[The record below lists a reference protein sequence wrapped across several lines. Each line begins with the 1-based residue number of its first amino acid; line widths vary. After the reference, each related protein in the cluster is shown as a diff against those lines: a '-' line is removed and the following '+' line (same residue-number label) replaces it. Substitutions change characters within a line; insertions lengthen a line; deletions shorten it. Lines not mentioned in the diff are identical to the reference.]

1 MRRVPRRAP
10 APSPG
15 PSCASPGRSNPAL
28 RDVRFR
34 DLALLLLVI
43 AVLQFGYPISL
54 YGPGWNALYMVLYA
68 GMIVF
73 GLRTVRT
80 EGHHMSPVVGVAL
93 VFACFAGWSVVDR
106 ANTVAEL
113 GRHLSVALF
122 QLALIAS
129 LVLFVFRRHHRPG
142 PELILAAI
150 SVYLLLGA
158 FFAACFTAME
168 LSVPGSFTDLAAPEA
183 AIDWSLLMYF
193 GFVTLATVG
202 YGDVVPLTPWAQSLA
217 ALQAVTATLFLTTVI
232 ARLVGVYTVSS
243 PGDEGNGDDRDG
255 GGGDGEGGADAAG
268 RSGRAAPGPGRREE
282 GA

>member
-1 MRRVPRRAP
+1 MRRVPHRGPSSDSPDSPGPGSAP
-10 APSPG
+10 GAAPPSPG
-15 PSCASPGRSNPAL
+15 RTAPVHPNA
-28 RDVRFR
+28 RFR
-34 DLALLLLVI
+34 DLALLLLVV
-43 AVLQFGYPISL
+43 AALQFGYPISL
-54 YGPGWNALYMVLYA
+54 YGPVWNAFYMVLYA

-80 EGHHMSPVVGVAL
+80 EGPWVRPVVGVAI
-93 VFACFAGWSVVDR
+93 VFSCFAVWSVVDR
-106 ANTVAEL
+106 QDTAAAL

-168 LSVPGSFTDLAAPEA
+168 LSAPGSFTDLASPDT

-217 ALQAVTATLFLTTVI
+217 AMQAVVATLFLTTVI
-232 ARLVGVYTVSS
+232 ARLVGVYTMS
-243 PGDEGNGDDRDG
+243 PRRND
-255 GGGDGEGGADAAG
+255 GDGD
-268 RSGRAAPGPGRREE
+268 AAPGGTVTRDAPTP
-282 GA
+282 